1 MDFRIVFND
10 LPFTPDKKQVIY
22 VENLYDEKVNLF
34 IRNNYDALVAGFK
47 KYGLEFVYLPLYF
60 KANDVEAK
68 VRYYAPYLVSQI
80 NEPDSL
86 RSSYLL
92 NYLMHPENRSDFSP
106 SLLFAPEQ
114 EIWGWKFQGFS
125 LDDMIGR
132 GAGVVDVVEQTNK
145 EILRIKAEIEGEVRF
160 RISPSDDNDSERA
173 RFRKVPAEEEN
184 KVKESR
190 TLFRKVEES
199 PEESLNRARREEEKL
214 KKKHRSWWRRVMFCD
229 WVESVCEDPC
239 DEEDDASRIRETR
252 EMFFKGEIEIKEIL
266 ADLQANVEKLRLMG
280 VALGAIHEFIDKHE
294 PLSQLVITED
304 LRLLLPLYNVEI
316 ELSAQKKALYF
327 LFLNHPEGIVLQ
339 RLEDYHNELVNYY
352 KQTNKGVLTQK
363 MEESIKKLETYG
375 NNQLNVLIARIR
387 EAFCLKFDER
397 LARNYF
403 ISGEKGQPYKIPL
416 DQELIKWEE

>member
-10 LPFTPDKKQVIY
+10 MPFTPDKKQVIY
-22 VENLYDEKVNLF
+22 VENIYDEKVNLF

-47 KYGLEFVYLPLYF
+47 ANGLEFVYLPLYF
-60 KANDVEAK
+60 NAYDIEAK

-80 NEPDSL
+80 KEPDSL

-92 NYLMHPENRSDFSP
+92 NYMVRAENRTRVP
-106 SLLFAPEQ
+106 ASLLFAPRQ
-114 EIWGWKFQGFS
+114 ETGEWIYHGFS
-125 LDDMIGR
+125 LDDMIGS
-132 GAGVVDVVEQTNK
+132 GAGVVDVVEKTNN

-160 RISPSDDNDSERA
+160 SMASREECCLVDENDGGGT

-184 KVKESR
+184 KVEESR

-199 PEESLNRARREEEKL
+199 PEESLNRTCREEEKL
-214 KKKHRSWWRRVMFCD
+214 KKKRRSWGFGSLFKDWMCD
-229 WVESVCEDPC
+229 IRELRC
-239 DEEDDASRIRETR
+239 DFDEVPEDDNETLDDV
-252 EMFFKGEIEIKEIL
+252 GEIL

-280 VALGAIHEFIDKHE
+280 VALGAIHEFIDKQE
-294 PLSQLVITED
+294 PLSQLVITDD

-403 ISGEKGQPYKIPL
+403 ISGERGQPYRIPL
-416 DQELIKWEE
+416 DQELMKWEE

>member
-10 LPFTPDKKQVIY
+10 MLFTPDKKQVIY
-22 VENLYDEKVNLF
+22 VENIYDEKVNLF

-125 LDDMIGR
+125 LDEMIGR
-132 GAGVVDVVEQTNK
+132 GAGVVDVVEKTNK
-145 EILRIKAEIEGEVRF
+145 EILRIKTEAESRVYYSMASEEDCSRA
-160 RISPSDDNDSERA
+160 DENDSGGI
-173 RFRKVPAEEEN
+173 RFRKVQASPKASPAYLPA
-184 KVKESR
+184 K
-190 TLFRKVEES
+190 
-199 PEESLNRARREEEKL
+199 EEKRE
-214 KKKHRSWWRRVMFCD
+214 KKHRSWWRRVMFSD
-229 WVESVCEDPC
+229 WMLDISGDTC
-239 DEEDDASRIRETR
+239 DEEDAEDDNETQGNVS
-252 EMFFKGEIEIKEIL
+252 KIL
-266 ADLQANVEKLRLMG
+266 ADLRTNVEKLRLMG
-280 VALGAIHEFIDKHE
+280 VALGAIHEFSDKHE

-375 NNQLNVLIARIR
+375 NNQLNVLITRIR

-403 ISGEKGQPYKIPL
+403 ISGERGEPYRIPL
-416 DQELIKWEE
+416 DRDLLEWKE

>member
-34 IRNNYDALVAGFK
+34 IKENYDSLVAGFK

-132 GAGVVDVVEQTNK
+132 GAGVVDVVEKTNN
-145 EILRIKAEIEGEVRF
+145 EILRIKIEAESRVYYSMASEEDCSRA
-160 RISPSDDNDSERA
+160 DENDSGGI
-173 RFRKVPAEEEN
+173 RFRKVQA
-184 KVKESR
+184 
-190 TLFRKVEES
+190 S
-199 PEESLNRARREEEKL
+199 PESCSASIPEKEEVP
-214 KKKHRSWWRRVMFCD
+214 KKKRRSWALGTLFCD
-229 WVESVCEDPC
+229 WVENVCEDPC
-239 DEEDDASRIRETR
+239 DEEDVEDDNETQGNVS
-252 EMFFKGEIEIKEIL
+252 KIL
-266 ADLQANVEKLRLMG
+266 ADLRTNVEKLRLMG

-363 MEESIKKLETYG
+363 MEESLKKLETYG

-403 ISGEKGQPYKIPL
+403 ISGEKGQPYRIPL

>member
-1 MDFRIVFND
+1 MNYCISLKN
-10 LPFTPDKKQVIY
+10 LSFTPDKKQVIY

-34 IRNNYDALVAGFK
+34 IRDNYDALVAGFK
-47 KYGLEFVYLPLYF
+47 ANGLEFVYLPLYF
-60 KANDVEAK
+60 NANDIETK

-80 NEPDSL
+80 KEPDSL
-86 RSSYLL
+86 RSCYLL
-92 NYLMHPENRSDFSP
+92 NYMVRAENRTRVP
-106 SLLFAPEQ
+106 ASLLFAPRQ
-114 EIWGWKFQGFS
+114 ETGEWIYHGFS
-125 LDDMIGR
+125 FDDMIGC
-132 GAGVVDVVEQTNK
+132 GAGVVDVVEKTNN

-184 KVKESR
+184 KVEESR

-199 PEESLNRARREEEKL
+199 PEESLDRTRREEEKL
-214 KKKHRSWWRRVMFCD
+214 KKKRGSWALGTLFCD

-239 DEEDDASRIRETR
+239 DEEDDASRIRETQ
-252 EMFFKGEIEIKEIL
+252 EMFLKGEIEIKEIL

-280 VALGAIHEFIDKHE
+280 VALGAIHEFIDKQE
-294 PLSQLVITED
+294 PLSQLVITDD

-339 RLEDYHNELVNYY
+339 RLEDYHNEFVNYY
-352 KQTNKGVLTQK
+352 KQTNKGVLTPK

-375 NNQLNVLIARIR
+375 NNQLNVLITRIR

-403 ISGEKGQPYKIPL
+403 ISGERGESYRIPL
-416 DQELIKWEE
+416 DCDLVKWEE